1 VAQVRENPERKVL
14 LIGAEAL
21 SKFTDYKDRTSCI
34 LFGDGAGAVVLGK
47 SDSASDVLYTAL
59 GSDGTRTE
67 LMILPGGGSRYPTT
81 SETIEGRMHYMRIR
95 GREVFKFAILKMRE
109 LMSQALDSCNLNP
122 EDVTMVIPHQ
132 VNLRVI
138 EPAVSK
144 LNIPLEKVAVNIQKY
159 GNTSSASIPLALDE
173 AVKTG
178 KIKRGD
184 ILLLVAVGAGLVWG
198 VSLIRW

>member
-1 VAQVRENPERKVL
+1 
-14 LIGAEAL
+14 
-21 SKFTDYKDRTSCI
+21 
-34 LFGDGAGAVVLGK
+34 
-47 SDSASDVLYTAL
+47 
-59 GSDGTRTE
+59 
-67 LMILPGGGSRYPTT
+67 
-81 SETIEGRMHYMRIR
+81 MHYMRIR

-109 LMSQALDSCNLNP
+109 LMSEALDSCNLNP
-122 EDVTMVIPHQ
+122 EDVTLVIPHQ

-198 VSLIRW
+198 VSLVRW